1 MVACQPTAL
10 LVSMLLVHVYIAGF
24 VGGGLGEAVL
34 GKVRTRK
41 VKTLAKTVN
50 ELYGAR
56 VSTSFEENKKLVR
69 EVLEGRFSK
78 KLANRI
84 AGYLVTLKKLELKKQ
99 QAAAAEEEATKAAEL
114 SSTES

>member
-1 MVACQPTAL
+1 MER
-10 LVSMLLVHVYIAGF
+10 S
-24 VGGGLGEAVL
+24 GEGVL

-41 VKTLAKTVN
+41 IKTLAKEIKEN
-50 ELYGAR
+50 NPDR

-84 AGYLVTLKKLELKKQ
+84 AGYLVALKNLELKAQK
-99 QAAAAEEEATKAAEL
+99 ASEPHAAEP
-114 SSTES
+114 STPES